1 MVEANNTAPEA
12 APPQATGIAGTV
24 VSLADRAARWTPQQV
39 VNIVALVL
47 IGALVWLTHS
57 TISMLLEMQATHL
70 RNSAER
76 EELMRQHCDRRED
89 QGRAFYAAEREK
101 DRQFYAAHL
110 KGKGGG
116 EE

>member
-1 MVEANNTAPEA
+1 MVDANNTAPEA
-12 APPQATGIAGTV
+12 APPPGTGIVGTV
-24 VSLADRAARWTPQQV
+24 VGFADRAAGWESKQV
-39 VNIVALVL
+39 VHVVLLTVIFAL
-47 IGALVWLTHS
+47 GWLGHS
-57 TISMLLEMQATHL
+57 TISMLIEAQAHHL

-76 EELMRQHCDRRED
+76 EELMRQHCAAECER
-89 QGRAFYAAEREK
+89 GRQFYAAEREK